1 MYTYIRS
8 LKHIIY
14 IYIYI
19 KSKYQFNMPGMDLLV
34 TVLVIVQFV
43 LNNNERMINKIN
55 VTSFKLILS

>member
-1 MYTYIRS
+1 
-8 LKHIIY
+8 
-14 IYIYI
+14 
-19 KSKYQFNMPGMDLLV
+19 MPGMDLLV